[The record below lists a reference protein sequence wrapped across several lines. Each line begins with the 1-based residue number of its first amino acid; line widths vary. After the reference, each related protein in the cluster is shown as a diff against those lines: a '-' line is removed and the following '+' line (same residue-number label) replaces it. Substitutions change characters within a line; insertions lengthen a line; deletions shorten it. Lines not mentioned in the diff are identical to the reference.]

1 MTPIQVLPNLT
12 KRQTTRPTLPQ
23 KLLLA
28 GLLGWAGTVLAAVLT
43 SASYP
48 LFPFWLLAN
57 AVFLAA
63 FLWNAR
69 APAKSLTAIAAQSAS
84 VIVMVL
90 LLCNG
95 YEGLLLVVVAAELA
109 LQATA
114 SVGFAWVIV
123 QSLSLGV
130 AITIHWSFSAAL
142 LVSVPYFGFQVLTF
156 SAVRLFVEERTTRE
170 RLADTNETLIRL
182 QTEIVNKSRVEERLR
197 IAQDLHDSLG
207 HRLVALGLH
216 LELAAHESHGTA
228 HAAARTAQA
237 MVRAALHEV
246 KLIVRAQNDG
256 APVNL
261 QQEIRRL
268 AEELPRP
275 KVHVDFTPDTALED
289 PQLGR
294 ALLRTAQ
301 EIVTNAIRHGE
312 AHNLWIDVHRHG
324 DRVILAA
331 RDDGQGSLDVSE
343 GFGLS
348 GMRRRLEEL
357 GGTLT
362 ATPSR
367 TGGFEVR
374 AEVPCA
380 MGTLS

>member
-1 MTPIQVLPNLT
+1 
-12 KRQTTRPTLPQ
+12 LPQ

-48 LFPFWLLAN
+48 LFPFWLSAN

-69 APAKSLTAIAAQSAS
+69 APTNNLTALAVQSAS
-84 VIVMVL
+84 VMVMVL

-109 LQATA
+109 LQPTA

-130 AITIHWSFSAAL
+130 AITIHWSFSPAL
-142 LVSVPYFGFQVLTF
+142 LVSVPYLGFQVLTF
-156 SAVRLFVEERTTRE
+156 SAVRLFVEERTMRE
-170 RLADTNETLIRL
+170 RLAATNDTLIRL
-182 QTEIVNKSRVEERLR
+182 QTEMVNKSRVEERLR

-216 LELAAHESHGTA
+216 LELAAHESHGAAHTA
-228 HAAARTAQA
+228 TRTAQA
-237 MVRAALHEV
+237 MARAALHEV
-246 KLIVRAQNDG
+246 KLIVRSQDDG
-256 APVNL
+256 TPVNL

-268 AEELPRP
+268 AEDLPRP
-275 KVHVDFTPDTALED
+275 KVHVSFTYDASLDD
-289 PQLGR
+289 PHLGR

-312 AHNLWIDVHRHG
+312 AHNLWIDVHRQG
-324 DRVILAA
+324 DRLILAA
-331 RDDGQGSLDVSE
+331 RDDGQGSSHVSE

-362 ATPSR
+362 ATPSPA
-367 TGGFEVR
+367 GGFEVR

-380 MGTLS
+380 MGTLT